1 MNLTKFTQSNTSSG
15 KHFMV
20 LGKPIS
26 HSLSPL
32 MHNTAL
38 NYYGMKEQYF
48 AVELQE
54 NELTDLAVHLHRDE
68 FRGANITLPYKRTM
82 IDYLDHLDVTAR
94 DIKAVNTI
102 VKEENQLVGY
112 NTDMYGFAAPLA
124 EFSEKLE
131 GGRAIVFGTGG
142 ASRAII
148 SALSDFNMEEIVL
161 ISRNPGASDIS
172 VNRNDIRIAGY
183 DAWSS
188 LAVEAEL
195 IVNAT
200 PVGMYPNVDDCPIRE
215 SEKQYL
221 GDRICYDIVY
231 NPLKTTFLSMADE
244 VGATTIG
251 GLEML
256 IQQGSRSF
264 ELWNG
269 KPFPVEK
276 IRQKLYEEINR

>member
-1 MNLTKFTQSNTSSG
+1 
-15 KHFMV
+15 MV

-38 NYYGMKEQYF
+38 NHYGMKEHYF

-54 NELTDLAVHLHRDE
+54 NELTDLAVHLHRDT
-68 FRGANITLPYKRTM
+68 FCGANITLPYKRT
-82 IDYLDHLDVTAR
+82 ITDYLDHLDVTAR

-102 VKEENQLVGY
+102 VKEENKLVGY
-112 NTDMYGFAAPLA
+112 NTDIYGFAAPIA
-124 EFSEKLE
+124 EFREKLE

-148 SALSDFNMEEIVL
+148 SALSDYNMEEIVL
-161 ISRNPGASDIS
+161 ISRNPEIFDITENQDG
-172 VNRNDIRIAGY
+172 VRIAGY
-183 DAWSS
+183 EAWSS
-188 LAVEAEL
+188 LAAEAVL

-231 NPLKTTFLSMADE
+231 NPLRTTFLSMADE

-264 ELWNG
+264 ELWTG

-276 IRQKLYEEINR
+276 IRQKLHEEINR

>member
-1 MNLTKFTQSNTSSG
+1 MNLTKFTQSNSSSG

-38 NYYGMKEQYF
+38 NHYGMDEQYF
-48 AVELQE
+48 AVELQP
-54 NELTDLAVHLHRDE
+54 NELTDLAVHLHRNE
-68 FRGANITLPYKRTM
+68 FRGANITLPYKRAM
-82 IDYLDHLDVTAR
+82 LDYLDHLDGTAR
-94 DIKAVNTI
+94 DIQAVNTI

-112 NTDMYGFAAPLA
+112 NTDIYGFAAPLGKFR
-124 EFSEKLE
+124 ERLE

-148 SALSDFNMEEIVL
+148 SALADYNMEEIVL
-161 ISRNPGASDIS
+161 ISRKPETTDASDYQNKVI
-172 VNRNDIRIAGY
+172 IAGY

-231 NPLKTTFLSMADE
+231 NPMKTTFLSMAEE
-244 VGATTIG
+244 VGATTVG

-264 ELWNG
+264 ELWTG

-276 IRQKLYEEINR
+276 IRKKLHEKINR